1 MHRLAHTS
9 VDMNMVEKSSW
20 QRHGG
25 GDCNSWI
32 SYLLILNPVT
42 SENLSISKI
51 FLPLQSVM

>member
-9 VDMNMVEKSSW
+9 VDMNMVAEAW
-20 QRHGG
+20 GGGG